1 MSDWKDQVERV
12 VRQVVAEVLS
22 AEGDAALRDL
32 SSDSSRK
39 PLVAANWKM
48 HQTRADVRQFAER
61 LPDLFPTETFGNDV
75 SVESVICPPAILL
88 PILAEALGVSS
99 PVRLGAQNMHPAT
112 KGAFTGEHSAGM
124 LRDADV
130 RYVIIGHSER
140 RGLFGEED
148 DFVAEKVR
156 VALKAGLRPIL
167 CIGEVLAEREE
178 GATFRVLRGQLT
190 AALSDLGA
198 PAPDPA
204 DLVVAYEPIWA
215 IGTGRTASVAQ
226 AGEALAF
233 VRERLAE
240 IFGWAWADRV
250 RLLYGGS
257 ATPEN
262 AEALA
267 TRPDLDGFLV
277 GGASLDPEKFARI
290 VLAMHEA
297 RTPKKERPR

>member
-1 MSDWKDQVERV
+1 MNDWKDQVERV

-22 AEGDAALRDL
+22 AEGDAALQDL
-32 SSDSSRK
+32 SSGSSRK

-61 LPDLFPTETFGNDV
+61 LPELFA

-88 PILAEALGVSS
+88 PILAEALGVDS

-156 VALKAGLRPIL
+156 AALKAGLRPIL
-167 CIGEVLAEREE
+167 CIGEVLAEREQ

-190 AALSDLGA
+190 AALSELGA
-198 PAPDPA
+198 PLPDPA

-215 IGTGRTASVAQ
+215 IGTGVTASVAQ
-226 AGEALAF
+226 AGEALTF

-262 AEALA
+262 ATDLA
-267 TRPDLDGFLV
+267 SRPDLDGFLV

-297 RTPKKERPR
+297 RAAKKEGPR

>member
-1 MSDWKDQVERV
+1 M
-12 VRQVVAEVLS
+12 
-22 AEGDAALRDL
+22 
-32 SSDSSRK
+32 RK

-48 HQTRADVRQFAER
+48 HQTRAEVRQFADR
-61 LPDLFPTETFGNDV
+61 LPELSA

-88 PILAEALGVSS
+88 PILAEALGVDS
-99 PVRLGAQNMHPAT
+99 PVRLGAQNMHPAN
-112 KGAFTGEHSAGM
+112 KGAFTGEHSAPM
-124 LRDADV
+124 LRDADA
-130 RYVIIGHSER
+130 RYVIVGHSER

-148 DFVAEKVR
+148 DFVAEKVKA
-156 VALKAGLRPIL
+156 ALKAGLRPIL

-190 AALSDLGA
+190 AALSELGA

-262 AEALA
+262 ATDLA
-267 TRPDLDGFLV
+267 SRPDLDGFLV

-297 RTPKKERPR
+297 RAAKKEGPR